1 MITGTPT
8 FCKNRRVTAWCWWM
22 DAKLQVGS
30 FQIKLIRPRL
40 LRVKGAGEMKTRII
54 SRGQCTQSETDAD
67 QIAGVLNLHD
77 FEVKVNDQ

>member
-30 FQIKLIRPRL
+30 FQIKLIRPSL